1 MSTAAAE
8 STPSS
13 VRSRLAVMMFLQ
25 YFVQGAY
32 LSIVADY
39 LRTYLQASGDEI
51 SWFMAALG
59 AGPLLAPFIIG
70 QLVDRHMATER
81 VLAACHFLSGVL
93 MIALYFQTTYLPVL
107 ILGTAYSVLYTPTMM
122 LTNSLTFHHLAS
134 RDREF
139 PLIRVWGTIGFIVPA
154 WFILFYFL
162 KGLSGDALSHAQG
175 VAFLVSG
182 AVGIVMGIYSLTLPN
197 TPPEPRK
204 SNFAPAVVLGLW
216 KRRDFRVLFIVTFF
230 LAAVHTYFFF
240 FNSSL
245 VRAVLARAGYED
257 WTQSFTTLGQIAEIG
272 VMALLGPSIVR
283 LGYKRTM
290 LIGAAAY
297 TVRCVVLALAADP
310 AMPFSAAVS
319 LAGLGQALHG
329 VCFGFFLAAAFIFV
343 DRTSPA
349 DVKGSMQTIFGT
361 LIFGLGAVLGSFMGG
376 RLETVY
382 VDKSAA
388 VAVYQW
394 GPIWLW
400 CAALGGVCFTV
411 LATAFPATP
420 TEHSTAPTEKSE

>member
-1 MSTAAAE
+1 MTTVAIAG
-8 STPSS
+8 TPSS
-13 VRSRLAVMMFLQ
+13 VRYRLAAMMFLQ

-39 LRTYLQASGDEI
+39 LRTYLKSSPDEI

-59 AGPLLAPFIIG
+59 AGPLVAPFIVG

-81 VLAACHFLSGVL
+81 VLAACHALAGVL
-93 MIALYFQTTYLPVL
+93 MIAIYYQTSFMPVL
-107 ILGTAYSVLYTPTMM
+107 VLGTAYSVLYTPTMM
-122 LTNSLTFHHLAS
+122 LTNSLAFSHLAS

-139 PLIRVWGTIGFIVPA
+139 PLIRLWGTIGFIVPA

-162 KGLSGDALSHAQG
+162 KGLSGDDLSRAQG
-175 VAFLVSG
+175 VAFIVSG
-182 AVGIVMGIYSLTLPN
+182 SVGLVMAAYCLTLPH

-204 SNFAPAVVLGLW
+204 SGSFAPAVVLGLA
-216 KRRDFRVLFIVTFF
+216 KRRDFRILFIVTFF

-245 VRAVLARAGYED
+245 VRAVLARTGYED
-257 WTQSFTTLGQIAEIG
+257 WTQTFTTLGQIAEIG
-272 VMALLGPSIVR
+272 VMTLLGPSIVR

-297 TVRCVVLALAADP
+297 TLRCVALALAGDA

-319 LAGLGQALHG
+319 LAAIGQALHG

-376 RLETVY
+376 RLEAVY
-382 VDKSAA
+382 VNKSAA

-394 GPIWLW
+394 EPIWLW
-400 CAALGGVCFTV
+400 CAALGGVCFLL
-411 LATAFPATP
+411 LAAAFPATP
-420 TEHSTAPTEKSE
+420 SEKSE